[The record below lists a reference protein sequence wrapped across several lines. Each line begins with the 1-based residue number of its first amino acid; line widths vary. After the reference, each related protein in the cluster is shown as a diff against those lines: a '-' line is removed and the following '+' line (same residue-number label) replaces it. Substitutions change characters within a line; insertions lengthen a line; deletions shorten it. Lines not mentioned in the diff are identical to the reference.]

1 MNAANYFKDQGRSSC
16 QLDTFMFRG
25 TIFIYIYIQQCK
37 DEGGGGGHR
46 LHNNRLDIT
55 LLGYKSALVYL
66 YPGIINKYWGII
78 NISKLN

>member
-1 MNAANYFKDQGRSSC
+1 MPQIISKIKDDLQVTLTLSC
-16 QLDTFMFRG
+16 FVGQSL
-25 TIFIYIYIQQCK
+25 YIQQCK
-37 DEGGGGGHR
+37 DGGRGGVR
-46 LHNNRLDIT
+46 LHNNRLGIT

>member
-1 MNAANYFKDQGRSSC
+1 MPQIISKIKDDLQAVLTLACFVGQS
-16 QLDTFMFRG
+16 L
-25 TIFIYIYIQQCK
+25 YIYIQQCK